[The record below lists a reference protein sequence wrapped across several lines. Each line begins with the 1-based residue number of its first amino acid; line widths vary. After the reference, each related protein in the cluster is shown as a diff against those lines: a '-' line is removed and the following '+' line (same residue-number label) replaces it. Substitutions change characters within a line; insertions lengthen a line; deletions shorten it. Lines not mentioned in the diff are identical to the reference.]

1 MTTRLGLVSDI
12 HATPEPLKEALAIF
26 QREGVDMIICP
37 GDVAGYGDRLDET
50 VALLVESQCQTILG
64 NHDIWYLEDNLEMS
78 ENPTSQFFRD
88 LPSSLKLT
96 LEGKKV
102 YMVHA
107 SPPES
112 IMDGIR
118 LLDENGDI
126 IKERKTEWTERLTG
140 FDYDVLIVGH
150 THQVFA
156 EQLGK
161 TLVINPGS
169 TEYNHT
175 CGILS
180 LPDMKF
186 QLFALSNKNPIRSW
200 NWGLFFANKEKITD

>member
-12 HATPEPLKEALAIF
+12 HAAPEPLKDALAIF
-26 QREGVDMIICP
+26 QREGVDMILCS
-37 GDVAGYGDRLDET
+37 GDVAGYGDNLDES
-50 VALLVESQCQTILG
+50 VSLLIASQCQTILG
-64 NHDIWYLEDNLEMS
+64 NHDMWYLEDHLELP
-78 ENPTSQFFRD
+78 ENPVTRFLRN
-88 LPSSLKLT
+88 LPITLEYN

-102 YMVHA
+102 YIVHA
-107 SPPES
+107 SPPAS
-112 IMDGIR
+112 LMDGIR
-118 LLDENGDI
+118 LLDENGKI
-126 IKERKTEWTERLTG
+126 IMQQKSDWTTKLNG

-156 EQLGK
+156 EQLGS

-169 TEYNHT
+169 TEFNHT

-186 QLFALSNKNPIRSW
+186 QLFPLLNKTPVRSW
-200 NWGLFFANKEKITD
+200 NWGLFFANKNNQS

>member
-1 MTTRLGLVSDI
+1 VTTRLGLVSDI

-26 QREGVDMIICP
+26 QREGVDMILCP
-37 GDVAGYGDRLDET
+37 GDVAGYGERLDET
-50 VALLVESQCQTILG
+50 VALLIESQCQTILG
-64 NHDIWYLEDNLEMS
+64 NHDIWYLEDNLGLPD
-78 ENPTSQFFRD
+78 NPTSQFFRN
-88 LPSSLKLT
+88 LPACLKFT
-96 LEGKKV
+96 LEDKKV

-107 SPPES
+107 SPPDS

-118 LLDENGDI
+118 LLDENGNV
-126 IKERKTEWTERLTG
+126 IKEQKTEWTERLNG

-156 EQLGK
+156 EQLGT

-186 QLFALSNKNPIRSW
+186 QLFALSNKNPILSW
-200 NWGLFFANKEKITD
+200 NWGLFFTNKEKNN

>member
-26 QREGVDMIICP
+26 QREGVDMILCP
-37 GDVAGYGDRLDET
+37 GDVAGYGEKLDET

-64 NHDIWYLEDNLEMS
+64 NHDIWYLEDNHEVPD
-78 ENPTSQFFRD
+78 NPTNQFFRD
-88 LPSSLKLT
+88 LPATLKLT

-118 LLDENGDI
+118 LLDENGNI
-126 IKERKTEWTERLTG
+126 IKEQKTDWTERLSG

-156 EQLGK
+156 EQLGT

-180 LPDMKF
+180 LPDMEY
-186 QLFALSNKNPIRSW
+186 QLFTLSNKSPIRSW
-200 NWGLFFANKEKITD
+200 NWGLFFANKEKK

>member
-26 QREGVDMIICP
+26 QREGVDMILCP
-37 GDVAGYGDRLDET
+37 GDVAGYGDKLDET
-50 VALLVESQCQTILG
+50 VALLVENQCQTILG
-64 NHDIWYLEDNLEMS
+64 NHDIWYLEDNLELA
-78 ENPTSQFFRD
+78 ENPTNQFFRN
-88 LPSSLKLT
+88 LPVSLELT

-118 LLDENGDI
+118 LLDENGNI
-126 IKERKTEWTERLTG
+126 IKERKNEWTERLNG

-156 EQLGK
+156 EQLGT

-180 LPDMKF
+180 LPEMKY
-186 QLFALSNKNPIRSW
+186 QLFPLSNKAPVRSW
-200 NWGLFFANKEKITD
+200 NWGLFFANRKQNH

>member
-12 HATPEPLKEALAIF
+12 HATPEPLKEALGIF
-26 QREGVDMIICP
+26 QREGVDMILCP
-37 GDVAGYGDRLDET
+37 GDVAGYGDKLNET
-50 VALLVESQCQTILG
+50 VTLLVEHQCLTILG
-64 NHDIWYLEDNLEMS
+64 NHDIWYLEDNLQLP
-78 ENPTSQFFRD
+78 ENPTSQFFRN
-88 LPSSLKLT
+88 LPATLRFT

-112 IMDGIR
+112 LMEGIR
-118 LLDENGDI
+118 LLDENGNI
-126 IKERKTEWTERLTG
+126 IKEQKTEWTERLNE

-156 EQLGK
+156 EQLGT

-186 QLFALSNKNPIRSW
+186 QLFALSNKKPIRSW
-200 NWGLFFANKEKITD
+200 NWGLFFANKDKNN